1 MVLQRESMGQ
11 CFPKKKKSVEE
22 YVTFKEFC
30 KEQDSE
36 LYEWSK
42 ENVCDSDVN
51 SSVFM
56 VGTNRFYV

>member
-1 MVLQRESMGQ
+1 MGQ
-11 CFPKKKKSVEE
+11 CFPKEKKRVEE

-30 KEQDSE
+30 EEQDCE

-42 ENVCDSDVN
+42 EKVCDSDVN